1 MLKLLLDT
9 AVDFNS
15 RTQVGG
21 ERVGGGWETSLPV
34 DPKVPVWIPVSFFER
49 SKQSTMKSVVNVG
62 MVDHPQHL
70 WEGVLSTEQMGYSI

>member
-1 MLKLLLDT
+1 LLKLLLDT

-21 ERVGGGWETSLPV
+21 ERVGGGLETSLPV
-34 DPKVPVWIPVSFFER
+34 DPNVPVWIPVSFFER
-49 SKQSTMKSVVNVG
+49 SKQSTMKSGVNVG